1 MKKKLLFL
9 VPLISTSMVLTA
21 CGGLGGGGEGGNGIS
36 LPNTAEQAVNMFYQF
51 ASNTG
56 VEITYRVY
64 DDESAQPETYTI
76 GFKND
81 VFWVKESV
89 AYKKVG
95 TTLESYEYDASKRS
109 YEFQAAVAESEQ
121 YSLDYFL
128 KSLTSAFYAGY
139 EYASGS
145 VSAAITAKKDV
156 TFLSRAATEYTF
168 SASAGSATAT
178 LNIVFDNATGIT
190 LKIYGSAS
198 GGGDNS
204 SAEYEV
210 TSFAVGDAVTVPA
223 LNKSSGQGGEGQGG
237 EGQGGEGGG
246 GQTDVDV
253 FSNKLLMYVSNEN
266 ANVYANSQLGLFA
279 DGKFEFKF
287 TQNGFVIV
295 IFGSYTVAASKASA
309 TLVANKVYKDQD
321 KQLSDMSGTYV
332 LSYVSGSYSLAINNG
347 KVNFNASGAQPTHYV
362 VPGQGGGESDVENF
376 VNHAFVYVSQQNAPN
391 FVNSSI
397 ALFDDGTFEVVT
409 TQNGS
414 LVVYIG
420 TYTVNSS
427 DTAATLS
434 VQKYY
439 SASSGTYT
447 NQAVGNWLLTLQ
459 QNNYMLSMAGGP
471 TVYYSLSSGAPIHA
485 DIPADEGQGQTG
497 DDAKYKVTEAQ
508 WNNIVINRGL
518 VSLTSNFTVVTNDT
532 TGQTKYEV
540 DNGKVHYTFATSAYT
555 TETFFE
561 FTSLT
566 SGYVY
571 SKVDGR
577 WIKENVPLDMH
588 QLLDDSIGILPV
600 PFEKVVFNSSSYYY
614 GCNSW
619 TMIDSGGS
627 SDSYQNP
634 RFYFEEGNL
643 IKTSYNHWNIDY
655 LYNFNGYGTTSVTL
669 PEVSG
674 GGTDANARYKVTADL
689 WEDMILDGG
698 LIDLDSNFTAMVT
711 TSDNQRGYTK
721 YEFDEGNICVYT
733 VDPDGTIS
741 QYYAEYE
748 NAQRGYQYR
757 LNESGV
763 WEKVEYTFGIG
774 GYMNSLGILAVE
786 FSSLTF
792 NETTHEYDLRSWTNG
807 SGNQFTDIHFSF
819 DNNKLMKMRYSGQLA
834 SREVEFNKYGT
845 TSVTLPEVGGGG
857 QQQTSKWPADEIAA
871 KLEQLDLAVSIPAP
885 SVADESIDSVSVNA
899 PADNSGLSI
908 VITLTDTNN
917 IAQLVYGYMGGFQG
931 FEADYFESDFSEDGY
946 SGTYALLNEARD
958 IIIKLTYDLNSPVFS
973 IFVAKF
979 TGSPYPADKI
989 AAFFNELELE
999 VSFPDLSMNDVSYS
1013 FMSSAEEGF
1022 GMLMMT
1028 PMGDNTTEA
1037 IVSYVETALAR
1048 SEFSVVY
1055 EYYEEGDESELYATY
1070 LDPTLTYSVGFY
1082 EYDGQVYLNINI
1094 NEEDP
1099 TEYISFDYPQE
1110 QIEALIPED
1119 FDGIIPSF
1127 ETRGAVYRVEEIDG
1141 GFNLQ
1146 ISLQSGMNA
1155 AGVMR
1160 TLVNALT
1167 GEQYALNN
1175 DGGYESQDGQVVVFL
1190 NNIEN
1195 KLITVEV
1202 YFLEQEEPPIEEPIE
1217 VSYSLVWDKGNWED
1231 DITAADAKIYA
1242 YVWGGEEG
1250 DQWIELEPIFNED
1263 GTISFNL
1270 DITSDYTGVKIV
1282 RFAPDSELGW
1292 EGDEGVKIW
1301 NQSGDYELNGKGG
1314 EIHFVVAQ

>member
-21 CGGLGGGGEGGNGIS
+21 CGGLGGDGESGNGIS

-109 YEFQAAVAESEQ
+109 YEFQAAVAESGQ

-145 VSAAITAKKDV
+145 VSAAITAKKDT
-156 TFLSRAATEYTF
+156 TFLNRAATEYTF

-190 LKIYGSAS
+190 LKIYGSAT
-198 GGGDNS
+198 GGGDSS

-210 TSFAVGDAVTVPA
+210 TSFAVGDAVTIPT

-237 EGQGGEGGG
+237 EGD
-246 GQTDVDV
+246 QTDVDV
-253 FSNKLLMYVSNEN
+253 FSNKLLMYVSNES
-266 ANVYANSQLGLFA
+266 ANLYANSQLGLFA

-362 VPGQGGGESDVENF
+362 VPGQGGGENDVENF

-397 ALFDDGTFEVVT
+397 ALFDDDTFEVVT

-471 TVYYSLSSGAPIHA
+471 TVYYSLSSEAPVHA

-497 DDAKYKVTEAQ
+497 DDAKYKVNEAT
-508 WNNIVINRGL
+508 WNEMIVNRGL
-518 VSLTSNFTVVTNDT
+518 ISLSSNFTMVTSDAS
-532 TGQTKYEV
+532 GQTKYEF
-540 DNGKVHYTFATSAYT
+540 DSGKVHYTFASSSFTNEMFY
-555 TETFFE
+555 E
-561 FTSLT
+561 FTSLS
-566 SGYVY
+566 SGTFYYKNEGKWEKQDAPADMHLTFDDYIGVLPVPY
-571 SKVDGR
+571 SKV
-577 WIKENVPLDMH
+577 
-588 QLLDDSIGILPV
+588 S
-600 PFEKVVFNSSSYYY
+600 FNSTSYYY
-614 GCNSW
+614 GCNEW
-619 TMIDSGGS
+619 KDEQQ
-627 SDSYQNP
+627 DAYQNP

-643 IKTSYNHWNIDY
+643 IKTTYKHWNVDY
-655 LYNFNGYGTTSVTL
+655 EYNFNAYGTTSVTL

-674 GGTDANARYKVTADL
+674 GGQGGEGGQTDDNARYKITSTL
-689 WEDMILDGG
+689 WNEMIMDAG
-698 LIDLDSNFTAMVT
+698 LISVKSNFTAMVR
-711 TSDNQRGYTK
+711 TSDNSSGANK
-721 YEFDEGNICVYT
+721 YEFDNGKIHCAYADGAQQFEEFDASSRYT
-733 VDPDGTIS
+733 YYVD
-741 QYYAEYE
+741 
-748 NAQRGYQYR
+748 N
-757 LNESGV
+757 GV
-763 WEKVEYTFGIG
+763 WYKRQNSYGIWE
-774 GYMNSLGILAVE
+774 YMNSLGLLGCE
-786 FSSLTF
+786 FDQLTF
-792 NETTHEYDLRSWTNG
+792 NKDTHEYELETLLDSYSG
-807 SGNQFTDIHFSF
+807 SVYASSIAISFVDNQ
-819 DNNKLMKMRYSGQLA
+819 LMKISYTRDGVYH
-834 SREVEFNKYGT
+834 ETEFSKYGT
-845 TSVTLPEVGGGG
+845 TSVTLPEVGSSGQGGEGGEGGGG
-857 QQQTSKWPADEIAA
+857 QQTTSKWPAEQIAA
-871 KLEQLDLAVSIPAP
+871 LLSELELNVTLPAP
-885 SVADESIDSVSVNA
+885 KSDDSKIARVSVNA
-899 PADNSGLSI
+899 TADNTALQIIIAFNSGDDAVTEWSSYIGFDNPDFSMTGYDEATYSFIYLNKAKDVQLTVAMSADFTSLI
-908 VITLTDTNN
+908 ITVSKYEAPETSNYPAED
-917 IAQLVYGYMGGFQG
+917 IAK
-931 FEADYFESDFSEDGY
+931 YFEDSELENVLPSLEMDGVSYQFSE
-946 SGTYALLNEARD
+946 GTLIMSAL
-958 IIIKLTYDLNSPVFS
+958 K
-973 IFVAKF
+973 
-979 TGSPYPADKI
+979 
-989 AAFFNELELE
+989 
-999 VSFPDLSMNDVSYS
+999 
-1013 FMSSAEEGF
+1013 
-1022 GMLMMT
+1022 
-1028 PMGDNTTEA
+1028 DNTTED
-1037 IVSYVETALAR
+1037 IVNGAKGLLLKAGFKTMYLDDDDSDEIAPSYVHP
-1048 SEFSVVY
+1048 SF
-1055 EYYEEGDESELYATY
+1055 EYYVYFMVVDNYVYATIVPCIY
-1070 LDPTLTYSVGFY
+1070 LADYTFLSYPGEL
-1082 EYDGQVYLNINI
+1082 
-1094 NEEDP
+1094 
-1099 TEYISFDYPQE
+1099 ISNTR
-1110 QIEALIPED
+1110 PED
-1119 FDGIIPSF
+1119 FTDNLPSF
-1127 ETRGAVYRVEEIDG
+1127 DIGDCVYSFHE
-1141 GFNLQ
+1141 GF
-1146 ISLQSGMNA
+1146 
-1155 AGVMR
+1155 
-1160 TLVNALT
+1160 
-1167 GEQYALNN
+1167 
-1175 DGGYESQDGQVVVFL
+1175 DGGYELRIHLQEGMDAERTMSMLTQRLARGFIVDDDGVYTSANGEIMITIQNIQDSMIKIVIDYL
-1190 NNIEN
+1190 YE
-1195 KLITVEV
+1195 
-1202 YFLEQEEPPIEEPIE
+1202 EEPPIEEPIE

-1314 EIHFVVAQ
+1314 EIHFVVA

>member
-64 DDESAQPETYTI
+64 DDESAQPETNTI

-109 YEFQAAVAESEQ
+109 YEFQAAVAESGQ

-128 KSLTSAFYAGY
+128 KSLTTVFYAGY
-139 EYASGS
+139 DYASGS

-156 TFLSRAATEYTF
+156 TFLTRAATEYTF

-190 LKIYGSAS
+190 LKIYGSAT

-210 TSFAVGDAVTVPA
+210 TSFAVGDAVTVPT

-253 FSNKLLMYVSNEN
+253 FSNKLLMYVSNES

-279 DGKFEFKF
+279 DGKFELSFM
-287 TQNGFVIV
+287 QNGYQVV
-295 IFGSYTVAASKASA
+295 IFGNYTVASNKTTA
-309 TLVANKVYKDQD
+309 TLVTTQVYKDQG
-321 KQLSDMSGTYV
+321 KQTSPMNETWV
-332 LSYVSGSYSLAINNG
+332 LNFANNAYALKVSNNG
-347 KVNFNASGAQPTHYV
+347 TVNYNASGTAPTHYV
-362 VPGQGGGESDVENF
+362 IPGEGGQTGDVENF
-376 VNHAFVYVSQQNAPN
+376 VNHAFVYVDQQNAPN

-397 ALFDDGTFEVVT
+397 ALFDDDTFEVVT

-439 SASSGTYT
+439 SAASGQYVT
-447 NQAVGNWLLTLQ
+447 QAVGNWLLTLQ

-471 TVYYSLSSGAPIHA
+471 TVYYCLSSEAPVHA

-497 DDAKYKVTEAQ
+497 DDAKYKVNEAT
-508 WNNIVINRGL
+508 WNEMIVNRGL
-518 VSLTSNFTVVTNDT
+518 ISLTSNFTMVTSDAS
-532 TGQTKYEV
+532 GQTKYEF
-540 DNGKVHYTFATSAYT
+540 DSGKVHYTFASSSFTNEMFY
-555 TETFFE
+555 E
-561 FTSLT
+561 FTSLS
-566 SGYVY
+566 SGTFYYKNEGKWEKQDAPADMHLTFDDYIGVLPVPY
-571 SKVDGR
+571 SKV
-577 WIKENVPLDMH
+577 
-588 QLLDDSIGILPV
+588 S
-600 PFEKVVFNSSSYYY
+600 FNSTSYYY
-614 GCNSW
+614 GCNEW
-619 TMIDSGGS
+619 KDEQQ
-627 SDSYQNP
+627 DAYQNP

-643 IKTSYNHWNIDY
+643 IKTTYKHWNVDY
-655 LYNFNGYGTTSVTL
+655 EYNFNAYGTTSVTL

-674 GGTDANARYKVTADL
+674 GGSQTDDNARYKITATL
-689 WEDMILDGG
+689 WENLIIDGG
-698 LIDLDSNFTAMVT
+698 LVDLDSNFTAMVT

-721 YEFDEGNICVYT
+721 YEFDEGNIRVYT
-733 VDPDGTIS
+733 VDADGTTS
-741 QYYAEYE
+741 EDYFEYE
-748 NAQRGYQYR
+748 NAQSGYMYSIG
-757 LNESGV
+757 LAGV
-763 WEKVEYTFGIG
+763 WTRETYRYGIG
-774 GYMNSLGILAVE
+774 SFFNSLGVLQIE
-786 FSSLTF
+786 FSNLTF

-834 SREVEFNKYGT
+834 SREVEFNKYGA
-845 TSVTLPEVGGGG
+845 TSVTLPEVGGG
-857 QQQTSKWPADEIAA
+857 QQQTSKWPAEDIAT

-885 SVADESIDSVSVNA
+885 SVADESIDSVSVNI

-917 IAQLVYGYMGGFQG
+917 IGQLVYGYMGGFTG
-931 FEADYFESDFSEDGY
+931 FEADYYSSEFSEDGY
-946 SGTYALLNEARD
+946 SGTYALINETRD

-979 TGSPYPADKI
+979 TGNPYPADKI

-1037 IVSYVETALAR
+1037 IVSYVETALSR
-1048 SEFSVVY
+1048 SEFSAVY
-1055 EYYEEGDESELYATY
+1055 EYYDEGDESELYATY
-1070 LDPTLTYSVGFY
+1070 LDPTLAYTVGFY
-1082 EYDGQVYLNINI
+1082 ENDGQVYLNINI

-1155 AGVMR
+1155 SAVMR
-1160 TLVNALT
+1160 TLANALT

-1217 VSYSLVWDKGNWED
+1217 VSYSLVWDKGNWGD

-1242 YVWGGEEG
+1242 YIWGGEEG